1 MQDNYVRLIF
11 TIIFSSAFIFSS
23 NSQVIFQEKKFEKS
37 FYSGITTAVADI
49 NGDYI
54 DDLIILDQS
63 KKLWIG
69 QNSGNGNYIWT
80 SEEFKSG
87 EGIWSISV
95 GDIDRDNK
103 NDILIAGDPSGLI
116 VLYNTFKGFTR
127 TNIENSNFFPQ
138 ASTLYDLNNDGYL
151 DYTVCDDNAKSRI
164 YINDKSGR
172 LVYDPLFID
181 LSLPN
186 PSWEAGNYGCTWT
199 DFDADGDADLYLSRC
214 RAGVEDPTDM
224 RRKNLFYVNDNGIFK
239 EKGSDYG
246 IGIFDQSWCSSF
258 RDLDG
263 DQLADLIVINHYSP
277 INVFKQK
284 SDHHFENNTI
294 AAGINF
300 NGIPIQLAIE
310 DFDNDGDQDVLISGT
325 STELWLNNGQMNF
338 SKSNFTI
345 SEQSFSSFSIGDLN
359 RDGFLDLYCSYADLL
374 NNPNNKKDRIF
385 HAEPNGNHFINF
397 TLHGQA
403 SNPNGIATKFYLKSN
418 GKTQYRE
425 LNIGESFGVQNSLNV
440 HFGLGK
446 NSIVDELTLIWPS
459 GKTST
464 FTQLEIDQHYIISE
478 DDCIKKKISIYPADD
493 QILCNQ
499 STVRLKAEN
508 YSDIIWNNGSTDS
521 INDIVKEGINYYRA
535 KDKDGCSLISNS
547 VGILFDP
554 DIELK
559 LNYSKEQNICSDEF
573 IELSIDGHEDVIW
586 QNGTNSKIQFVNNS
600 GIFYG
605 KIIGKCREHYSDTV
619 VVNKNTYVSPPI
631 INAVQIP
638 INSNTTIQSNSNFT
652 NWYESKEDPNPI
664 FTGPMFSTPKLVA
677 SRSYWASAFEL
688 LPYESQTGGLSTPQY
703 KENPFQAAFLN
714 PSMNF
719 HVYKDFILESVTVYT
734 DRPGKRKIELI
745 NGNKEIVDSV
755 EVDLIIGK
763 NIVKLDFHCEAKAG
777 SYNLATNA
785 EVNKSQF
792 QTVSPWL
799 ERSDINF
806 TYPMFISDLC
816 KINTS
821 SLGDSYYYFFYDWV
835 LRKKEITCESNR
847 IEVKV
852 NIITDIDKS
861 EIDTKSSVKYLYGT
875 NEISFQNFLPNTEI
889 TILDI
894 QSKIVL
900 QTKINSD
907 DRLSVSFPSGQ
918 YIILAK
924 NRDIIKHFKL
934 LKYE

>member
-1 MQDNYVRLIF
+1 MQDNDVRLIF
-11 TIIFSSAFIFSS
+11 TIIFFCAISFSS

-54 DDLIILDQS
+54 DDLVILDQS

-80 SEEFKSG
+80 NEEFKSG

-95 GDIDRDNK
+95 GDINRDYK

-151 DYTVCDDNAKSRI
+151 DYTVCDDNAKTRV
-164 YINDKSGR
+164 YMNDKSGK

-181 LSLPN
+181 LSLTNPN
-186 PSWEAGNYGCTWT
+186 WEAGNYGCTWT
-199 DFDADGDADLYLSRC
+199 DFDTDGDADLYLSRC

-224 RRKNLFYVNDNGIFK
+224 RRKNLLYVNDNGTFN

-284 SDHHFENNTI
+284 SDHTFENNTI

-325 STELWLNNGQMNF
+325 ATELWLNNGQMNF

-345 SEQSFSSFSIGDLN
+345 SEQSFSSFSIGDFN
-359 RDGFLDLYCSYADLL
+359 KDGFLDLYCSYADLL

-385 HAEPNGNHFINF
+385 HAEPNGNNFISF
-397 TLHGQA
+397 SLHGQG

-440 HFGLGK
+440 HFSLGK
-446 NSIVDELTLIWPS
+446 NAIVDELKLIWPS
-459 GKTST
+459 GKIST
-464 FTQLEIDQHYIISE
+464 FTQLEINQHYIIRE
-478 DDCIKKKISIYPADD
+478 DNCIKKKISIDPVED

-499 STVRLKAEN
+499 SSVKLNAEN
-508 YSDIIWNNGSTDS
+508 FSDIIWNDGRTSPT
-521 INDIVKEGINYYRA
+521 NDIDKEGIYYYQA

-554 DIELK
+554 DIDLK
-559 LNYSKEQNICSDEF
+559 LNYSNEQNICSDEF
-573 IELSIDGHEDVIW
+573 IELSIDGHDDVIW

-600 GIFYG
+600 GIYFG
-605 KIIGKCREHYSDTV
+605 KIIGKCREHYSDTLT
-619 VVNKNTYVSPPI
+619 VNKNSHVSPPI
-631 INAVQIP
+631 INPVQIP
-638 INSNTTIQSNSNFT
+638 INSNTTIQSSTNFT
-652 NWYESKEDPNPI
+652 NWYETKEDPLPI
-664 FTGPMFSTPKLVA
+664 FTGPIFSTPKLSV
-677 SRSYWASAFEL
+677 SRSYWASAFDIL
-688 LPYESQTGGLSTPQY
+688 SYEPQLGGLSIPQY
-703 KENPFQAAFLN
+703 KENPFQGAFLN

-755 EVDLIIGK
+755 EVDLNIGK

-792 QTVSPWL
+792 QSMSPWL

-806 TYPMFISDLC
+806 SYPMFISDLC

-821 SLGDSYYYFFYDWV
+821 SLGDSYYYFFYDWIV
-835 LRKKEITCESNR
+835 RKKEISCESNR
-847 IEVKV
+847 VEVKV
-852 NIITDIDKS
+852 NIITNIEGSS
-861 EIDTKSSVKYLYGT
+861 ENTTPHIRFLNES
-875 NEISFQNFLPNTEI
+875 NEISFQNFLQDTEI
-889 TILDI
+889 TIIDI
-894 QSKIVL
+894 QSKIVHQSKL
-900 QTKINSD
+900 NTDKTIPA
-907 DRLSVSFPSGQ
+907 SFPPGQ
-918 YIILAK
+918 YLILSK
-924 NRDIIKHFKL
+924 NKNLVKHFKL
-934 LKYE
+934 IKY